1 MVILFNEQD
10 LVSFGNYMISAE
22 RAEPYLQDELIKGR
36 VDDFLKQV
44 NDFDIQ
50 NWLRLSQEKVKAAQ
64 QIPSNEVI
72 EDISP
77 LDTLLNESLI
87 TE

>member
-50 NWLRLSQEKVKAAQ
+50 NWLRLSQEKAKAAQ
-64 QIPSNEVI
+64 QAPSNEVI

-77 LDTLLNESLI
+77 LDTLFDEPI
-87 TE
+87 TTD

>member
-22 RAEPYLQDELIKGR
+22 RAKPYLQDELIKDK
-36 VDDFLKQV
+36 VEDYLKQV

-50 NWLRLSQEKVKAAQ
+50 NWLRLSQEKVKTDQ
-64 QIPSNEVI
+64 QVPSNEVI
-72 EDISP
+72 EDVSP

>member
-50 NWLRLSQEKVKAAQ
+50 NWLRLSQEKAKADQ
-64 QIPSNEVI
+64 QAPSNEVI

-77 LDTLLNESLI
+77 LDTLFDEPI
-87 TE
+87 TTD